1 MLVAVLRMQAGFIRF
16 LKRSQFFC
24 QRKMRS
30 DLRLI
35 HKQFGLSYAKLG
47 LVSKEIIYRVDMT
60 IDGAVRVT
68 NAKNNI
74 ILALSRSGAAAALIH
89 PNGRVY
95 HYGSRVEIQARHQQG
110 NNKSVFFLP
119 FPVQSV
125 R

>member
-1 MLVAVLRMQAGFIRF
+1 MGAVAWLRGFAFSSRTVLY
-16 LKRSQFFC
+16 S
-24 QRKMRS
+24 
-30 DLRLI
+30 
-35 HKQFGLSYAKLG
+35 GLYGKPSLDASL
-47 LVSKEIIYRVDMT
+47 SCRVDMT

-110 NNKSVFFLP
+110 NNK
-119 FPVQSV
+119 
-125 R
+125 

>member
-1 MLVAVLRMQAGFIRF
+1 
-16 LKRSQFFC
+16 
-24 QRKMRS
+24 
-30 DLRLI
+30 
-35 HKQFGLSYAKLG
+35 
-47 LVSKEIIYRVDMT
+47 MT

-110 NNKSVFFLP
+110 NNKQVPSNPPTEFKCSGYMSQGRFLSFFD
-119 FPVQSV
+119 
-125 R
+125 

>member
-1 MLVAVLRMQAGFIRF
+1 
-16 LKRSQFFC
+16 
-24 QRKMRS
+24 
-30 DLRLI
+30 
-35 HKQFGLSYAKLG
+35 
-47 LVSKEIIYRVDMT
+47 MT

-95 HYGSRVEIQARHQQG
+95 HYGSRAVSLLQAAQYWLTDDG
-110 NNKSVFFLP
+110 IDNWIINNVRVSQTADGLVSNGSASITSPFLHCTASLGQTQHL
-119 FPVQSV
+119 FV

>member
-1 MLVAVLRMQAGFIRF
+1 MLCTF
-16 LKRSQFFC
+16 
-24 QRKMRS
+24 
-30 DLRLI
+30 
-35 HKQFGLSYAKLG
+35 
-47 LVSKEIIYRVDMT
+47 RVDMT

-110 NNKSVFFLP
+110 NNKYVECYTL
-119 FPVQSV
+119 
-125 R
+125 

>member
-1 MLVAVLRMQAGFIRF
+1 
-16 LKRSQFFC
+16 
-24 QRKMRS
+24 
-30 DLRLI
+30 
-35 HKQFGLSYAKLG
+35 
-47 LVSKEIIYRVDMT
+47 MT

-110 NNKSVFFLP
+110 NNKLVTSKIFGLFSYFSHNERSRYIICPLAILQVFRVDSL
-119 FPVQSV
+119 VLLINI
-125 R
+125 